1 MQGGALVRSVTLRMG
16 LASDPTPEAQMPH
29 LYFHLMRDDEQF
41 SDTIGREISDLK
53 TAHSQA
59 ILLASDAMAFCEL
72 EEGQHRPSRLVV
84 TIADSTGNV
93 LLSVVIRC
101 ESAPCD
107 IRRVTVRH
115 KFSSAG

>member
-1 MQGGALVRSVTLRMG
+1 MMDG
-16 LASDPTPEAQMPH
+16 D
-29 LYFHLMRDDEQF
+29 QF
-41 SDTIGREISDLK
+41 PDTVGQEISDLK

-59 ILLASDAMAFCEL
+59 ILLASNALAFCEL
-72 EEGQHRPSRLVV
+72 DEEQRRPSRLVV
-84 TIADSTGNV
+84 TIADSTGNA

-107 IRRVTVRH
+107 IRRVPVRH